1 MATPDVIVV
10 GGGPAGAS
18 AALVLARGGARVR
31 VLDSARFPRDKTCGD
46 ALGLDCARELEAL
59 GLMARTRALARC
71 SFDGVGLTGPSG
83 RRVALRTVD
92 RVLPGFADHTFCI
105 PRIHFDEMLIGS
117 AVEAGAELVEGCRVQ
132 GLVRRS
138 DGRVTGVRSA
148 DGQVHTADVVLGCAG
163 EHDPVAKAVGRV
175 HDPRHRAFA
184 VRVYVAGLSEPVEL
198 AEIALTTEVLPG
210 YGWIFPVSPTEANV
224 GVGLRADLLKQR
236 GGDLRGMLRRF
247 MADEALGARLLHG
260 GEPTGPVRGW
270 PLSFGTQERA
280 TAGDG
285 WLLCGDAA
293 GMIDPITGEGIGPAL
308 LSGRLAAE
316 TVLAGDLSAAGLQAY
331 ERAWTGRLR
340 KSFRAAKHLQGALM
354 RPWVAE
360 RVVRQAQRRRRF
372 GTQLAGMVAGA
383 LPKTRAFSPAML
395 GQFLV

>member
-1 MATPDVIVV
+1 MATPDAIVV

-31 VLDSARFPRDKTCGD
+31 VLESARFPRDKICGD
-46 ALGLDCARELEAL
+46 ALGLDCARELETL
-59 GLMARTRALARC
+59 GLMERARALARC

-92 RVLPGFADHTFCI
+92 RALPGFADHTFCI
-105 PRIHFDEMLIGS
+105 PRVRFDHMLING
-117 AVEAGAELVEGCRVQ
+117 AVEAGAELVEGCRVE
-132 GLVRRS
+132 GILRDG
-138 DGRVTGVRSA
+138 DGRVTGVRSNEG
-148 DGQVHTADVVLGCAG
+148 DVHTADVVLGCAG
-163 EHDPVAKAVGRV
+163 EHDPVAKALGRT
-175 HDPRHRAFA
+175 HDPRRRAFA
-184 VRVYVAGLSEPVEL
+184 VRVYVAGLAEPIEL
-198 AEIALTTEVLPG
+198 AEIALTSEVLPG

-247 MADEALGARLLHG
+247 MVDPALGGRLLGG

-270 PLSFGTQERA
+270 PLSFGTLERA

-316 TVLAGDLSAAGLQAY
+316 TVLRGDLSAAGLQAY
-331 ERAWTGRLR
+331 ERAWTRRLR
-340 KSFRAAKHLQGALM
+340 KSFLAAERLQGALM

-360 RVVRQAQRRRRF
+360 RVVQQAQRRRWF
-372 GTQLAGMVAGA
+372 GTQLAAMVAGA
-383 LPKTRAFSPAML
+383 MPKTRAFSPAML